1 MGENREYITHPDEK
15 GSINISED
23 VMAAIAASAVSEVS
37 GVAGFS
43 TSLGKDI
50 AELLGRKTVARGVKV
65 AVEDEK
71 INIDVYVT
79 AKLGYAVNEMGA
91 EIQKA
96 VISAVE
102 SMTGFAVNAVNVHI
116 CGISLDKDK

>member
-1 MGENREYITHPDEK
+1 MGENREYVTHPDEK
-15 GSINISED
+15 GSINISEE
-23 VMAAIAASAVSEVS
+23 VMAAIAASAVSEVP

-50 AELLGRKTVARGVKV
+50 AELLGKKTVSKGVKV
-65 AVEDEK
+65 AVENEQIK
-71 INIDVYVT
+71 IDVYLT

-91 EIQKA
+91 EVQKA

-102 SMTGFAVNAVNVHI
+102 SMTGFSVNAVNVHI
-116 CGISLDKDK
+116 CGVALEKDK